1 MINLLVLK
9 ETVENEKRVAL
20 VPDEIKK
27 YIDLGIKVFIEKD
40 AGINAGFSNE
50 DYKKQNAN
58 ISQNIKNSI
67 KQSDIVVKIQKP
79 EPNTIKEMKNG
90 AILMGL
96 LNPKK
101 GSSDNRLYN
110 KKKISAFALENIP
123 RITRAQDKD
132 VLSSQSNLAG
142 YKAVLDA
149 AYEYS
154 KSFPMMMTAAGTVTP
169 AKVLVLGAGVAG
181 LQAIATAK
189 RLGAI
194 VSAYDVRLAAKEEV
208 ESLGAKFI
216 VFDEQILKQSQ
227 TEGGYAKEMASDYK
241 KKQEQALEKAIPEND
256 IIICTALIPNKPAP
270 KLISKKIIEKMKPES
285 IIVDLAV
292 ETGGNADLSEIDKI
306 INHKGVK
313 IIGYS
318 NYPSRISGDSSILFS
333 KNIFNFIKILID
345 NENKKIKI
353 NLDDEII
360 AKTLISHQGK
370 LMNL

>member
-1 MINLLVLK
+1 MTNLLVLK
-9 ETVENEKRVAL
+9 DTTENEKRVAL
-20 VPDEIKK
+20 VPDDIKK
-27 YIDLGIKVFIEKD
+27 YLDFGFNITIEKN
-40 AGINAGFSNE
+40 AGIDSGFLDK
-50 DYKKQNAN
+50 DYKKENAN
-58 ISQNIKNSI
+58 VSQNIKKSI
-67 KQSDIVVKIQKP
+67 KESDIIINIQKP
-79 EPNTIKEMKNG
+79 ELSRVKEMKTG

-96 LNPKK
+96 LSPKK
-101 GSSDNRLYN
+101 NSTDSVLYN

-149 AYEYS
+149 AHEYS

-189 RLGAI
+189 RLGAV

-216 VFDEQILKQSQ
+216 VFDEEILKKSQ
-227 TEGGYAKEMASDYK
+227 TDGGYAKEMSADYK
-241 KKQEQALEKAIPEND
+241 RKQEKALEEAIPEND
-256 IIICTALIPNKPAP
+256 IIICTALIPNKVAP
-270 KLISKKIIEKMKPES
+270 RLISKKIIEKMKSES
-285 IIVDLAV
+285 VIVDLAV
-292 ETGGNADLSEIDKI
+292 ETGGNAELSEVDKI
-306 INHKGVK
+306 VEYNGIK

-318 NYPSRISGDSSILFS
+318 NYPSRIPGDSSTLFS
-333 KNIFNFIKILID
+333 KNIFNFVKILVD
-345 NENKKIKI
+345 NESKKIKI
-353 NLDDEII
+353 NLEDEII

-370 LMNL
+370 IMNL

>member
-1 MINLLVLK
+1 MINLLILK
-9 ETVENEKRVAL
+9 ENTESEKRVAL

-27 YIDLGIKVFIEKD
+27 YIDIGFKVTIEKD
-40 AGINAGFSNE
+40 AGLKSGFSNE
-50 DYKKQNAN
+50 DYKKENAN
-58 ISQNIKNSI
+58 ISQNIKKSI
-67 KQSDIVVKIQKP
+67 KESEIVVKVQKP
-79 EPNTIKEMKNG
+79 EANIIKELKSG
-90 AILMGL
+90 TILMGL
-96 LNPKK
+96 LSPKK
-101 GSSDNRLYN
+101 GASENSSYN

-216 VFDEQILKQSQ
+216 VFDDEILKKSQ
-227 TEGGYAKEMASDYK
+227 TEGGYAKEMSNEYK
-241 KKQEQALEKAIPEND
+241 KKQEKALEEAIPEND

-270 KLISKKIIEKMKPES
+270 RLISKKILEKMKSES
-285 IIVDLAV
+285 VIVDLAV
-292 ETGGNADLSEIDKI
+292 ETGGNVELSEVDKI
-306 INHKGVK
+306 VNHKGIK

-318 NYPSRISGDSSILFS
+318 NYPSRIPGDASALFS
-333 KNIFNFIKILID
+333 KNVFNFIKILID
-345 NENKKIKI
+345 NETKKIKI
-353 NLDDEII
+353 NLEDEII
-360 AKTLISHQGK
+360 SKTLISHQGK

>member
-9 ETVENEKRVAL
+9 ETVYREKRVAL

-27 YIDLGIKVFIEKD
+27 YLDFGFKVTIAKD
-40 AGINAGFSNE
+40 AGIEAGFLNE
-50 DYKKQNAN
+50 DYRKQNAD
-58 ISQNIKNSI
+58 ITQNVKKSI
-67 KQSDIVVKIQKP
+67 KESDIIVKIQKP
-79 EPNTIKEMKNG
+79 EPGIIKEMKTG
-90 AILMGL
+90 TILMGL
-96 LNPKK
+96 LSPKK
-101 GSSDNRLYN
+101 NSSENVLYN

-154 KSFPMMMTAAGTVTP
+154 KSFPMMMTAAGTVIP

-189 RLGAI
+189 RLGAV

-216 VFDEQILKQSQ
+216 VFDEEVLKKSQ
-227 TEGGYAKEMASDYK
+227 TEGGYAKEMSADYK
-241 KKQEQALEKAIPEND
+241 KKQEKALEEAIPEND
-256 IIICTALIPNKPAP
+256 IVICTALIPNKLAP
-270 KLISKKIIEKMKPES
+270 RLISKKIIEKMKPES
-285 IIVDLAV
+285 VIVDLAV
-292 ETGGNADLSEIDKI
+292 ETGGNAELSEVNKI
-306 INHKGVK
+306 VKYKGVK

-318 NYPSRISGDSSILFS
+318 NYPSRIAGDSSTLFS
-333 KNIFNFIKILID
+333 RNVFNFIKILVD
-345 NENKKIKI
+345 KESKKIKI
-353 NLDDEII
+353 NLEDEII
-360 AKTLISHQGK
+360 LKTLISHQGK

>member
-9 ETVENEKRVAL
+9 ENSDNENRVAL

-27 YIDLGIKVFIEKD
+27 YLDLGFKVVVEKD
-40 AGINAGFSNE
+40 AGTKSGFLDE
-50 DYKKQNAN
+50 DYKKANAN
-58 ISQNIKNSI
+58 ISNNIKKSI
-67 KQSDIVVKIQKP
+67 KESDVIIKVQKLDP
-79 EPNTIKEMKNG
+79 GLIKEMKTG
-90 AILMGL
+90 AILIGL
-96 LNPKK
+96 LSPQKN
-101 GSSDNRLYN
+101 SSENAIYN

-149 AYEYS
+149 AHEYS

-189 RLGAI
+189 RLGAV

-208 ESLGAKFI
+208 ESLGAKFV
-216 VFDEQILKQSQ
+216 VFDEEVLKKSQ
-227 TEGGYAKEMASDYK
+227 TEGGYAKEMTEDYK
-241 KKQEQALEKAIPEND
+241 KKQEQALEKSIPEND
-256 IIICTALIPNKPAP
+256 IIICTALIPNKRAP
-270 KLISKKIIEKMKPES
+270 RLISKKIIEKMKSES
-285 IIVDLAV
+285 VIVDLAV
-292 ETGGNADLSEIDKI
+292 ETGGNAELSEENKI
-306 INHKGVK
+306 IVHKGIK
-313 IIGYS
+313 IIGYT
-318 NYPSRISGDSSILFS
+318 NYPSRIPGDSSTLFS
-333 KNIFNFIKILID
+333 KNVFNFIKILID
-345 NENKKIKI
+345 NENKKIKV

-360 AKTLISHQGK
+360 SKTLLSHQGK

>member
-9 ETVENEKRVAL
+9 DTTENEKRVAL
-20 VPDEIKK
+20 VPDDIKK
-27 YIDLGIKVFIEKD
+27 YLDFGFNITVEKN
-40 AGINAGFSNE
+40 AGIDSGFLDK
-50 DYKKQNAN
+50 DYKKENAN
-58 ISQNIKNSI
+58 ISQNIKKSI
-67 KQSDIVVKIQKP
+67 KESDIIINIQKP
-79 EPNTIKEMKNG
+79 ELSKVKKMKTG
-90 AILMGL
+90 AILIGL
-96 LNPKK
+96 LSPKK
-101 GSSDNRLYN
+101 NSTDGILYN
-110 KKKISAFALENIP
+110 RKKISAFALENIP

-189 RLGAI
+189 RLGAV

-208 ESLGAKFI
+208 ESLGAKFV
-216 VFDEQILKQSQ
+216 VFDEEILKKSQ
-227 TEGGYAKEMASDYK
+227 TEGGYAKEMSADYK
-241 KKQEQALEKAIPEND
+241 RKQEKALEEAIPEND
-256 IIICTALIPNKPAP
+256 IIICTALIPNKAAP
-270 KLISKKIIEKMKPES
+270 RLISKKIIEKMKSES

-292 ETGGNADLSEIDKI
+292 ETGGNAELSEVDKI
-306 INHKGVK
+306 VEYKGIK

-318 NYPSRISGDSSILFS
+318 NYSSRIPGDSSTLFS
-333 KNIFNFIKILID
+333 KNIFNFIKILVD
-345 NENKKIKI
+345 NESKKIKI
-353 NLDDEII
+353 NLEDEII

-370 LMNL
+370 IMNL

>member
-9 ETVENEKRVAL
+9 ENTDYEKRVAL
-20 VPDEIKK
+20 VPDEVKK
-27 YIDLGIKVFIEKD
+27 YIDIGFKVTIEKD
-40 AGINAGFSNE
+40 AGLQSGFSDE
-50 DYKKQNAN
+50 DYKKENAN
-58 ISQNIKNSI
+58 ISQNIKKTMKETDIII
-67 KQSDIVVKIQKP
+67 KVQKP
-79 EPNTIKEMKNG
+79 ENNIISEMKVNS
-90 AILMGL
+90 ILMGL
-96 LNPKK
+96 LSPKK
-101 GSSDNRLYN
+101 GSSENNLYN

-189 RLGAI
+189 RLGAV

-216 VFDEQILKQSQ
+216 VFDEEILKESQ
-227 TEGGYAKEMASDYK
+227 TKGGYAKEMSASYK
-241 KKQEQALEKAIPEND
+241 KKQEKALEEAIPEND
-256 IIICTALIPNKPAP
+256 IVICTALIPNKTAP
-270 KLISKKIIEKMKPES
+270 RLITKKIIAKMKPES
-285 IIVDLAV
+285 IIIDLAV
-292 ETGGNADLSEIDKI
+292 ETGGNAELSQIDKI
-306 INHKGVK
+306 INYNGVK
-313 IIGYS
+313 IVGYS
-318 NYPSRISGDSSILFS
+318 NYPSRIPGDSSALFS
-333 KNIFNFIKILID
+333 KNVFNFIKILLD
-345 NENKKIKI
+345 KENKKIKI
-353 NLDDEII
+353 DLEDEII

-370 LMNL
+370 LMNF

>member
-9 ETVENEKRVAL
+9 ETLESEKRVAL

-27 YIDLGIKVFIEKD
+27 YSDFGFKVTIEKD
-40 AGINAGFSNE
+40 AGIKSGFLNE

-58 ISQNIKNSI
+58 ISQNIKESI
-67 KQSDIVVKIQKP
+67 KESDIIIKVQKP
-79 EPNTIKEMKNG
+79 EPSIIKEIKAG
-90 AILMGL
+90 TILMGL
-96 LNPKK
+96 LSPKK
-101 GSSDNRLYN
+101 NSSENTLYN

-154 KSFPMMMTAAGTVTP
+154 KSFPMMMTAAGTIMP
-169 AKVLVLGAGVAG
+169 AKVLVLGTGVAG

-189 RLGAI
+189 RLGAV

-216 VFDEQILKQSQ
+216 VFDEEVLKKSQ
-227 TEGGYAKEMASDYK
+227 TEGGYAKEMSVGYK
-241 KKQEQALEKAIPEND
+241 KKQEKALEESIPENN

-270 KLISKKIIEKMKPES
+270 RLISKKIIEKMKPGS
-285 IIVDLAV
+285 VIVDLAV
-292 ETGGNADLSEIDKI
+292 ETGGNAELSEVDKI
-306 INHKGVK
+306 VKHKGVK
-313 IIGYS
+313 IIAYS
-318 NYPSRISGDSSILFS
+318 NYPSRIPGDSSTLFS
-333 KNIFNFIKILID
+333 RNVFNFIKILID

-353 NLDDEII
+353 NLEDEII
-360 AKTLISHQGK
+360 VKTLISHQGK

>member
-9 ETVENEKRVAL
+9 ENKENEKRVAL

-27 YIDLGIKVFIEKD
+27 YSDLGFKVTIENN
-40 AGINAGFSNE
+40 AGVNAGFSNE
-50 DYKKQNAN
+50 DYKDQDAI
-58 ISQNIKNSI
+58 ISLNIKKSLKN
-67 KQSDIVVKIQKP
+67 SDIIIMIQKP
-79 EPNTIKEMKNG
+79 DSKIINQMKNG
-90 AILMGL
+90 AIVLGL
-96 LNPKK
+96 LSPNKK
-101 GSSDNRLYN
+101 SPENKIYN

-132 VLSSQSNLAG
+132 ILSSQSNLAG

-169 AKVLVLGAGVAG
+169 AKVLVLGAGVAAH
-181 LQAIATAK
+181 QAIATAK
-189 RLGAI
+189 RLGAV
-194 VSAYDVRLAAKEEV
+194 VSAYDVRLASKEEV

-216 VFDEQILKQSQ
+216 VFDEEVLKESQ
-227 TEGGYAKEMASDYK
+227 TEGGYAKEMSAEYK
-241 KKQEQALEKAIPEND
+241 KKQEKALEDAIPEND

-270 KLISKKIIEKMKPES
+270 KLISKKIIEKMKSES
-285 IIVDLAV
+285 VIIDLAV
-292 ETGGNADLSEIDKI
+292 ESGGNAELSEVDKI

-318 NYPSRISGDSSILFS
+318 NYPSRIPGDSSTLFS
-333 KNIFNFIKILID
+333 KNVFNFIKILID
-345 NENKKIKI
+345 EENKNIKI
-353 NLDDEII
+353 NLEDEII
-360 AKTLISHQGK
+360 SNTLISYQGK

>member
-9 ETVENEKRVAL
+9 ETIENEKRVAL
-20 VPDEIKK
+20 VPDEINK
-27 YIDLGIKVFIEKD
+27 YFDFGFKVTIEKD
-40 AGINAGFSNE
+40 AGINSGFLNE

-58 ISQNIKNSI
+58 ITQNVKKSI
-67 KQSDIVVKIQKP
+67 KESDIIIKVQKP
-79 EPNTIKEMKNG
+79 GLNIIKEMKIG
-90 AILMGL
+90 AILLGL
-96 LNPKK
+96 LSPKK
-101 GSSDNRLYN
+101 NSSENNLYN

-132 VLSSQSNLAG
+132 VLSSQSNLSG

-149 AYEYS
+149 AYIYT

-189 RLGAI
+189 RLGAV

-216 VFDEQILKQSQ
+216 VSDEKVLKKNQ
-227 TEGGYAKEMASDYK
+227 TKGGYAKEMSTSYK
-241 KKQEQALEKAIPEND
+241 KKQEKVLEDAIPQND

-270 KLISKKIIEKMKPES
+270 RLISKKIIEKMKIES
-285 IIVDLAV
+285 VIVDLAV
-292 ETGGNADLSEIDKI
+292 ETGGNAELSSADKI
-306 INHKGVK
+306 IKHKGVK

-318 NYPSRISGDSSILFS
+318 NYPSRIPGDSSTLFS
-333 KNIFNFIKILID
+333 KNVFNFIKILVD
-345 NENKKIKI
+345 NESKKIRI
-353 NLDDEII
+353 NLEDEII

>member
-9 ETVENEKRVAL
+9 ETVYSEKRVAL

-27 YIDLGIKVFIEKD
+27 YSDLGFKVTIEKD
-40 AGINAGFSNE
+40 AGTEAGFLNE
-50 DYKKQNAN
+50 DYKKHNAN
-58 ISQNIKNSI
+58 ISQNVKKSI
-67 KQSDIVVKIQKP
+67 KESDIIVKIQKP
-79 EPNTIKEMKNG
+79 EPGIIKEMKTG
-90 AILMGL
+90 TILMGL
-96 LNPKK
+96 LCPKK
-101 GSSDNRLYN
+101 NSSENILYN

-132 VLSSQSNLAG
+132 VLTSQSNLAG

-189 RLGAI
+189 RLGAV

-216 VFDEQILKQSQ
+216 VFDEEVLKKSQ
-227 TEGGYAKEMASDYK
+227 TEGGYAKEMSADYK
-241 KKQEQALEKAIPEND
+241 KKQEKALEEAIPEND
-256 IIICTALIPNKPAP
+256 IVICTALIPNKPAP
-270 KLISKKIIEKMKPES
+270 RLISKKIIEEMKPES
-285 IIVDLAV
+285 VIIDLAV
-292 ETGGNADLSEIDKI
+292 ETGGNAELSEVDKI
-306 INHKGVK
+306 VKHKGIK
-313 IIGYS
+313 IVGYS
-318 NYPSRISGDSSILFS
+318 NYPSRIPGDSSTLFS
-333 KNIFNFIKILID
+333 KNVFNFIKILID
-345 NENKKIKI
+345 NESKKIKI
-353 NLDDEII
+353 NLEDEII

>member
-9 ETVENEKRVAL
+9 ETIENEKRVAL

-27 YIDLGIKVFIEKD
+27 YSDLGIKVFIEKD
-40 AGINAGFSNE
+40 AGAKAGFSDEN
-50 DYKKQNAN
+50 YKKLSAN
-58 ISQNIKNSI
+58 ITQNIKKTI
-67 KQSDIVVKIQKP
+67 KESDIVIKVQKP
-79 EPNTIKEMKNG
+79 EPNIINEM
-90 AILMGL
+90 
-96 LNPKK
+96 KK
-101 GSSDNRLYN
+101 GSFLLGLLTPSKKSSENTLYN

-149 AYEYS
+149 AYEYT

-169 AKVLVLGAGVAG
+169 SKVLVLGEGVAG

-189 RLGAI
+189 RLGAV

-208 ESLGAKFI
+208 ESLGAKFV
-216 VFDEQILKQSQ
+216 VFDEEILKKNQ
-227 TEGGYAKEMASDYK
+227 TEEGYAKEMTSDYK
-241 KKQEQALEKAIPEND
+241 KKQERALEEAIPEND

-270 KLISKKIIEKMKPES
+270 RLISKKIIEKMKPES
-285 IIVDLAV
+285 VIIDLAV
-292 ETGGNADLSEIDKI
+292 ESGGNAELSEKDKI
-306 INHKGVK
+306 VNHKGVK

-318 NYPSRISGDSSILFS
+318 NYPSRIPGDSSTLYS

-345 NENKKIKI
+345 NESKKIKI
-353 NLDDEII
+353 DLKDEII
-360 AKTLISHQGK
+360 AKTLISHEGK

>member
-9 ETVENEKRVAL
+9 ETVYGEKRVAL

-27 YIDLGIKVFIEKD
+27 YLDLGFKVTIEKD
-40 AGINAGFSNE
+40 AGIGAGFLNE

-58 ISQNIKNSI
+58 ISQNVEKSI
-67 KQSDIVVKIQKP
+67 KESDIIIKIQKP
-79 EPNTIKEMKNG
+79 DPRIIKEMKNG
-90 AILMGL
+90 AILIGL
-96 LNPKK
+96 LSPKK
-101 GSSDNRLYN
+101 NSSENTFYN
-110 KKKISAFALENIP
+110 KKKIYAFALENIP

-132 VLSSQSNLAG
+132 VLSSQSNLSG

-149 AYEYS
+149 AHEYS

-189 RLGAI
+189 RLGAV

-216 VFDEQILKQSQ
+216 VFDEEVLQKNK
-227 TEGGYAKEMASDYK
+227 TEGGYAKEMSADYK
-241 KKQEQALEKAIPEND
+241 KKQEKALEKAIPEND

-285 IIVDLAV
+285 VIVDLAV
-292 ETGGNADLSEIDKI
+292 ETGGNAELSETDKI
-306 INHKGVK
+306 IKHKGVK

-318 NYPSRISGDSSILFS
+318 NYPSRIPGDSSTLFS
-333 KNIFNFIKILID
+333 KNVFNFIKILID
-345 NENKKIKI
+345 NESKKIKI
-353 NLDDEII
+353 NLEDEII

>member
-1 MINLLVLK
+1 MK
-9 ETVENEKRVAL
+9 ENSDNEKRVAL

-27 YIDLGIKVFIEKD
+27 YSDLGFKVTVENN
-40 AGINAGFSNE
+40 AGVSSGFSNE
-50 DYKKQNAN
+50 DYKKQKAI
-58 ISQNIKNSI
+58 ISLNIKNSI
-67 KQSDIVVKIQKP
+67 KNSDIIIMVQKP
-79 EPNTIKEMKNG
+79 DSKIINQMKKGTI
-90 AILMGL
+90 ILGL
-96 LNPKK
+96 LSAKK
-101 GSSDNRLYN
+101 NSSEIKIYN
-110 KKKISAFALENIP
+110 KKNISAFALENIP

-194 VSAYDVRLAAKEEV
+194 VSAYDVRLASKEEV

-216 VFDEQILKQSQ
+216 VFDEEVLKKSQ
-227 TEGGYAKEMASDYK
+227 TEGGYAKEMSSEYK
-241 KKQEQALEKAIPEND
+241 KKQEQALENAIPEND

-270 KLISKKIIEKMKPES
+270 KLISKKTIEKMKAES
-285 IIVDLAV
+285 VIIDLAV
-292 ETGGNADLSEIDKI
+292 ESGGNAELSEVDKI
-306 INHKGVK
+306 INYKGVK

-318 NYPSRISGDSSILFS
+318 NYPSRIPGDSSTLFS

-345 NENKKIKI
+345 SESKKINIDLK
-353 NLDDEII
+353 DEII
-360 AKTLISHQGK
+360 SNTLISHQGK
-370 LMNL
+370 MVNL